1 VTPGR
6 SPGDTS
12 GDRATP
18 RVVIASRLFA
28 PESGA
33 AATRLR
39 WLARAFADEGFAV
52 QVLTSQPQPGSAPPD
67 DDPGVMV
74 SRWPVLRDAN
84 GIVRGYAQYLSFDV
98 PLLLRLLLQRR
109 RPDVVVCEPPPTT
122 GLVVR
127 LVCALRRVPY
137 VYYAA
142 DVWSDGTA
150 SAGAPGAV
158 VRLITI
164 VESYVL
170 RRARLVLS
178 VSPAVTERLLR
189 LGVDPERVQLVG
201 NGVDVDM
208 FRPLDDLAVAV
219 GTGAEPALNERPPLD
234 VPYAV
239 YAGTMSEWQGA
250 DVFVRAFAKVMG
262 LLPTDARLV
271 FLGQGS
277 DRPTVERL
285 ARDLAPDRVD
295 VLGVVPPAEAARWL
309 RHAECALVSVVPDQ
323 GYDFARPTK
332 VWAATATGTPVVF
345 AGRGV
350 AAQEVADAG
359 LGLVVDHEVDAVAQ
373 ALVRAFDDQPA
384 AAERRRLVD
393 WTREHASL
401 ATIAVSA
408 VAAIR
413 AACDR

>member
-1 VTPGR
+1 
-6 SPGDTS
+6 
-12 GDRATP
+12 
-18 RVVIASRLFA
+18 
-28 PESGA
+28 
-33 AATRLR
+33 
-39 WLARAFADEGFAV
+39 
-52 QVLTSQPQPGSAPPD
+52 
-67 DDPGVMV
+67 
-74 SRWPVLRDAN
+74 
-84 GIVRGYAQYLSFDV
+84 
-98 PLLLRLLLQRR
+98 
-109 RPDVVVCEPPPTT
+109 
-122 GLVVR
+122 
-127 LVCALRRVPY
+127 
-137 VYYAA
+137 
-142 DVWSDGTA
+142 
-150 SAGAPGAV
+150 
-158 VRLITI
+158 
-164 VESYVL
+164 
-170 RRARLVLS
+170 
-178 VSPAVTERLLR
+178 
-189 LGVDPERVQLVG
+189 
-201 NGVDVDM
+201 
-208 FRPLDDLAVAV
+208 
-219 GTGAEPALNERPPLD
+219 
-234 VPYAV
+234 
-239 YAGTMSEWQGA
+239 
-250 DVFVRAFAKVMG
+250 MG

-359 LGLVVDHEVDAVAQ
+359 LGLVVDHEVEAVAQ